1 MQKKE
6 PVFDFENFITTNLKL
21 KEKDEIYCKPFQKSQ
36 CFNPRCQKLHVKL
49 DKAVVCK
56 HWLRGL
62 CKKNEKC
69 EFLHEYNLKK
79 MPECW
84 FFSKYGECSNI
95 ECHFLHIDPN
105 SESKECLWYKR
116 GFCRHGLMCRNKHVK
131 KKLCYSYFYGFC
143 IEGPEC
149 KLGHPKAEL
158 PINMEQRGIEEK
170 DIISKPK
177 PPIDADIEQ
186 VL

>member
-1 MQKKE
+1 M
-6 PVFDFENFITTNLKL
+6 
-21 KEKDEIYCKPFQKSQ
+21 
-36 CFNPRCQKLHVKL
+36 
-49 DKAVVCK
+49 
-56 HWLRGL
+56 
-62 CKKNEKC
+62 
-69 EFLHEYNLKK
+69 
-79 MPECW
+79 
-84 FFSKYGECSNI
+84 
-95 ECHFLHIDPN
+95 
-105 SESKECLWYKR
+105 
-116 GFCRHGLMCRNKHVK
+116 K